1 MDTTF
6 YVHTSVLQYYDT
18 NIVFSVRWTYP
29 SDRTSTHCIYGD
41 CVSLKLSA
49 YLTIFQWSYLAG
61 FPNLCWVIIDS
72 IYWQY
77 SLKTFFL
84 AFPLRSDWS
93 EQKTSDILILTSTTK
108 TPYQKSHL
116 SNASD
121 KFFREMRL
129 QKCFS
134 SLIWKKNYVKIGGTF
149 LKTRVFEW

>member
-72 IYWQY
+72 IHWQY

-84 AFPLRSDWS
+84 AFLLRSDWS
-93 EQKTSDILILTSTTK
+93 EQKTSDIFILTSILLRVK
-108 TPYQKSHL
+108 LQQ
-116 SNASD
+116 
-121 KFFREMRL
+121 
-129 QKCFS
+129 QKCHMKNVICRMHLTNSLNGCDCQNFS
-134 SLIWKKNYVKIGGTF
+134 RPSSGSQIMSKLA
-149 LKTRVFEW
+149 EQS